1 MDNKEYTLTR
11 SDYAKSLGISVDT
24 LKKRMKR
31 NRGNFDYIT
40 VQKFES
46 ITDKKRKNRSFD
58 GQYDLILDKLYKI
71 TEKDII
77 SKEEI
82 NQPITNS

>member
-31 NRGNFDYIT
+31 NRDKFDYIT
-40 VQKFES
+40 VQNEYRFKP
-46 ITDKKRKNRSFD
+46 RS
-58 GQYDLILDKLYKI
+58 
-71 TEKDII
+71 
-77 SKEEI
+77 
-82 NQPITNS
+82 